1 MGLVRWELVRWDW
14 SDGSWGRCMLVSCFM
29 TSSQPPLPVVRALPP
44 SFSIREAF
52 SRLSAFPGCLWL
64 DSASQGPPDADAK
77 EIGRYSFLTADPVDQ
92 LVASVQDCDPWPT
105 LDAWCRQLPGDADPS
120 LPPFQGGIAGLIG
133 YEAATWLEP
142 IGLARQ
148 NDLPTPALSL
158 GLYDWTIATDHATN
172 KSWIISQGLLKQGTD
187 ANPRDRHQ
195 VACRR
200 ADLVEAMLRGDVQPR
215 GNTGQLKCEP
225 TGLAAGTTAAA
236 DQYSTPHDDVRSN
249 FSGQQY
255 RDSVSK
261 IVRLIRDGDSF
272 QVNLAQRLLKKAHLT
287 SPDLYLR
294 LRAANPAPF
303 AAYYSGT
310 DFAVLSSSPEGF
322 LKVRGLD
329 VETRPIKGTVRRT
342 GDRRE
347 DERLAGQL
355 SDSEKDRA
363 ENVMIVDLMRNDLS
377 RVCTDDSVTVRQ
389 LCKIERYQYVQHLVS
404 VVQGQLC
411 QGKTV
416 ADLLRACFPGGSV
429 TGAPKIE
436 AMRTIASLEPNP
448 RGPYCGSIG
457 YISCGG
463 NADFNI
469 LIRTITA
476 AHGYWQIPVG
486 GGITARSD
494 AAEEE
499 AETWA
504 KAEGMLR
511 AMRTD

>member
-1 MGLVRWELVRWDW
+1 
-14 SDGSWGRCMLVSCFM
+14 
-29 TSSQPPLPVVRALPP
+29 
-44 SFSIREAF
+44 
-52 SRLSAFPGCLWL
+52 LWL
-64 DSASQGPPDADAK
+64 DSASQGPPDSDAK
-77 EIGRYSFLTADPVDQ
+77 EIGRYSFLTADPVDK
-92 LVASVQDCDPWPT
+92 LIASVQDCDPWPT
-105 LDAWCRQLPGDADPS
+105 VDAWCRQLPRDVDVS

-148 NDLPTPALSL
+148 NDLPTPAISL
-158 GLYDWTIATDHATN
+158 GLYDWTIATDHAIN
-172 KSWIISQGLLKQGTD
+172 QSWIISQGIG
-187 ANPRDRHQ
+187 ASPADRYQ

-200 ADLVEAMLRGDVQPR
+200 ADQVEAMLFGDHRPEGAVRRNRQSCDP
-215 GNTGQLKCEP
+215 NVI
-225 TGLAAGTTAAA
+225 A
-236 DQYSTPHDDVRSN
+236 DQYRTVHDDLRSN
-249 FSGQQY
+249 FSSQQY
-255 RDSVSK
+255 RDSVSE

-272 QVNLAQRLLKKAHLT
+272 QVNLAQRLLRKAHLT

-310 DFAVLSSSPEGF
+310 NFDVLSSSPESF
-322 LKVRGLD
+322 LKVRGRD

-342 GDRRE
+342 GDRSQ
-347 DERLAGQL
+347 DARLAAEL
-355 SDSEKDRA
+355 FASEKDRA

-377 RVCTDDSVTVRQ
+377 RVCTDDSVQVSQ
-389 LCKIERYQYVQHLVS
+389 LCKIESYEYVQHLVS
-404 VVQGQLC
+404 VVEGQLC
-411 QGKTV
+411 EGKTV

-436 AMRTIASLEPNP
+436 AMRTIARLEPHP

-463 NADFNI
+463 SADFNI

-486 GGITARSD
+486 GGITARSQP
-494 AAEEE
+494 ASEE

-511 AMRTD
+511 AMSDD